1 MVGDRSFDMIAARA
15 HGLRAVGVGWGI
27 GEPRRAQAAGADVI
41 VATPDELPAAVAA

>member
-27 GEPRRAQAAGADVI
+27 GSRAELEAAGAERI
-41 VATPDELPAAVAA
+41 VASPADLPAAVGG